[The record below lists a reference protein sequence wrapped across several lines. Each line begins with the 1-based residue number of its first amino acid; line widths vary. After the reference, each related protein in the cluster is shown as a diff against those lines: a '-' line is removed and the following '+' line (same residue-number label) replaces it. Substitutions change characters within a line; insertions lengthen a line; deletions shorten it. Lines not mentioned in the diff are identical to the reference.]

1 MLMEQ
6 TGSAHILVVEDDDS
20 LRGVLKDFLSLMGYQ
35 ITEARDI
42 AGYREQAA
50 AQDID
55 LTLVDLN
62 LPDGDGLAL
71 VRELTSQSGAPVFVV
86 SGRCDESSRLQA
98 LEAGADDYLIKPF
111 NARELEYRIRNFLRR
126 QRQRSGNGTNE
137 DRGGLAVGNWQLFT
151 GQYRL
156 TSPSGEVIN
165 LTRSERDLL
174 QVLVEAEGNLC
185 TRRQL
190 ARAISSP
197 TETTS
202 EETVTVLIYRLRRKL
217 EQSGLSGSIIET
229 VTGAG
234 YRLSQVE

>member
-6 TGSAHILVVEDDDS
+6 PEAAHILVLEDDDS
-20 LRGVLKDFLSLMGYQ
+20 LRGVLKDFLSLMGYRV
-35 ITEARDI
+35 TEARDI
-42 AGYREQAA
+42 AEYRAQATS
-50 AQDID
+50 QDID
-55 LTLVDLN
+55 LTLLDLN
-62 LPDGDGLAL
+62 LPDGDGLTL
-71 VRELTSQSGAPVFVV
+71 VRELASQSGAPVFVV
-86 SGRCDESSRLQA
+86 SGRCDEGSRLQA

-126 QRQRSGNGTNE
+126 QRQRDTGE
-137 DRGGLAVGNWQLFT
+137 LREQRDAVAVGNWKLFT

-156 TSPSGEVIN
+156 TSPTGEVIN

-217 EQSGLSGSIIET
+217 EQSGLSGSAIET

-234 YRLSQVE
+234 YRLVQAE

>member
-1 MLMEQ
+1 M
-6 TGSAHILVVEDDDS
+6 
-20 LRGVLKDFLSLMGYQ
+20 
-35 ITEARDI
+35 
-42 AGYREQAA
+42 
-50 AQDID
+50 
-55 LTLVDLN
+55 
-62 LPDGDGLAL
+62 
-71 VRELTSQSGAPVFVV
+71 
-86 SGRCDESSRLQA
+86 
-98 LEAGADDYLIKPF
+98 
-111 NARELEYRIRNFLRR
+111 
-126 QRQRSGNGTNE
+126 
-137 DRGGLAVGNWQLFT
+137 AVGNWKLFT

-156 TSPSGEVIN
+156 TSPTGEVIN

-217 EQSGLSGSIIET
+217 EQSGLSGSAIET

-234 YRLSQVE
+234 YRLVQAE

>member
-6 TGSAHILVVEDDDS
+6 TDPAHILVVEDDDS
-20 LRGVLKDFLSLMGYQ
+20 LRGVLRDFLSLMGYQ
-35 ITEARDI
+35 ISEARDI
-42 AGYREQAA
+42 SSYREQASS
-50 AQDID
+50 QDID

-71 VRELTSQSGAPVFVV
+71 VRELTSQSDAPVFVV

-126 QRQRSGNGTNE
+126 QRQRSGVETKE
-137 DRGGLAVGNWQLFT
+137 ERGGIAVGNWQLFT

-156 TSPSGEVIN
+156 TSTNGEVIN

-174 QVLVEAEGNLC
+174 QVLVEAQGNLC

-217 EQSGLSGSIIET
+217 EQSGLSSDVIET

-234 YRLSQVE
+234 YRLSQGA